1 MRITNFMVNDR
12 LLRNLQAQN
21 RALNE
26 ASNQVATGA
35 RHENISEDPVAGAAV
50 LRADR
55 GSRAVQQ
62 YRRSVTSVQ
71 TRLATEESSLDQIT
85 DLLARAQELGTGQGG
100 STANTASRATA
111 AVEVQALIDQT
122 ISIGNLRVGNEFVF
136 GGTEIDAPPFQA
148 DGTYVGSALGR
159 QAEIGANDVIDTVH
173 SGQQLLVDSGVLSSL
188 IALRDALNADNPTAI
203 RNAIAPIDVAF
214 NNTQRNLAETG
225 ARTLALENATHSLDA
240 LATSLTTERSAN
252 ADIPL
257 EEAAMH
263 LAAVQSSVQAAMLA
277 ASRILNTSLTDY
289 LR

>member
-1 MRITNFMVNDR
+1 VRITNFMVNDR

-21 RALNE
+21 RSLNE
-26 ASNQVATGA
+26 ASAQVATGA
-35 RHENISEDPVAGAAV
+35 RHENLSEDPVAGAAV

-71 TRLATEESSLDQIT
+71 TRLASEESSLDQVT
-85 DLLARAQELGTGQGG
+85 DILARAQELATAQGG
-100 STANTASRATA
+100 STANGASRATA

-136 GGTEIDAPPFQA
+136 GGTAIDAQPFQA
-148 DGTYVGSALGR
+148 DGTYVGTALGR

-188 IALRDALNADNPTAI
+188 IALRDALTADSATGI
-203 RNAIAPIDVAF
+203 RASLAPLGVAF
-214 NNTQRNLAETG
+214 DSTQRNLAEVG
-225 ARTLALENATHSLDA
+225 ARTLALENAGHSLEA
-240 LATSLTTERSAN
+240 LSTSFKDERSAN

-263 LAAVQSSVQAAMLA
+263 LAAVQSSMQAAMLA